1 MEVVE
6 VDVYL
11 GTSYLFRVEFADWP
25 TDLQQNLKKNALST
39 SPLQMP

>member
-11 GTSYLFRVEFADWP
+11 GTSYLFRVE
-25 TDLQQNLKKNALST
+25 LLIGRLISSRILKK
-39 SPLQMP
+39 MH